1 MVTKCCKN
9 CGVEFD
15 AIYPHSMYCSD
26 ACKREVVNVYAR
38 KYRAEHREQLRKY
51 NREYY
56 KQYEHKRTNRGNK
69 KINV

>member
-15 AIYPHSMYCSD
+15 AIYPHSMYCSN
-26 ACKREVVNVYAR
+26 ACKREVVNEYAR
-38 KYRAEHREQLRKY
+38 KYRAEHRKQLRKY

-56 KQYEHKRTNRGNK
+56 ERSRNDKHN
-69 KINV
+69 